1 MSLKGTVS
9 RVKAPRDNRNWTEK
23 VSQTTH
29 ATTSQNSR
37 ALSLFLILTAH
48 GWTDAD
54 ADVLLLLILAAVQE
68 FPPPLT
74 LYTATAAF
82 RPSLL
87 CT

>member
-37 ALSLFLILTAH
+37 ALSLSLLTAH

-54 ADVLLLLILAAVQE
+54 VPLLLILAAVQE

>member
-1 MSLKGTVS
+1 MLWKGTVS
-9 RVKAPRDNRNWTEK
+9 RVKAPRDKRNWTGEK
-23 VSQTTH
+23 VSQTTTTH
-29 ATTSQNSR
+29 VTTSQNSR
-37 ALSLFLILTAH
+37 ALLLPLTAH
-48 GWTDAD
+48 GWTE